1 MQRILVMGIS
11 AGAGK
16 STVARILG
24 EKLNYPVTYL
34 DSLYFEPGWK
44 EVSDEVFQQRQ
55 VDATL
60 GATWVIEGNYSR
72 TLPVREKY
80 ADTVVYLELPL
91 YLCLYRV
98 VKRRIRYHRQTRPDM
113 GKECPEKLD
122 WEFLKYIVTTYRR
135 RKVDMRGRMRRY
147 VEEGKK
153 VFRFQS
159 RRQIQDFLQKL
170 DQTKLD
176 ELP

>member
-44 EVSDEVFQQRQ
+44 EVNDAIFQQRQ
-55 VDATL
+55 VDVTV
-60 GATWVIEGNYSR
+60 GSSWVIEGNYSR
-72 TLPVREKY
+72 TLQVREKY
-80 ADTVVYLELPL
+80 ADTIVYLELPL

-147 VEEGKK
+147 VVEGKK
-153 VFRFQS
+153 VFLLQS
-159 RRQIQDFLQKL
+159 RRQVQDFLQKL
-170 DQTKLD
+170 EQTKLD
-176 ELP
+176 ELS